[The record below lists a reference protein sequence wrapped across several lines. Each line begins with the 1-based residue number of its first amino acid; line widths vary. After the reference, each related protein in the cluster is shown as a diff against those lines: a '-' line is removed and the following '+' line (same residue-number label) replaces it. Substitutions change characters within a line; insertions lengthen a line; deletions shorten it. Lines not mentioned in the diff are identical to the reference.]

1 MKDFWKEQET
11 KKINKKRIAIS
22 ITIAVAII
30 AAITIMIIYRKNEN
44 FREWFDTQ
52 ILRKEVNQDRLA
64 TISIKEEENPQVYAY
79 NQYIGVLS
87 RNEFKI
93 YGSTAKEEKS
103 LQIEISNPIF
113 ASSNRY
119 LAIAEKKG
127 KKIYY
132 ITDKEIAWEKT
143 VEGNIS
149 QVHISK
155 NGYVAL
161 TLVDT
166 SYKTVISVYDEKGEP
181 LFNKFLSTMR
191 VSDIAISSDNK
202 YLAITEID
210 ASGINVKSQIEVFS
224 VEKAKTDAQNSK
236 VATYEFDDSE
246 LITNIKYQ
254 DKEKLICMSKNKIVE
269 FSLDGSKEELFNN
282 DNKKTTFQTIELSN
296 YVAEIEEKTSDL
308 FSADSVVTI
317 INTEN
322 KNTSTYTAKAVTKE
336 IYTSENIIALNLGTE
351 IEFINTGGWLVK
363 RYKAAQEITNITL
376 SSNMAGIIYRDK
388 IEIINL

>member
-1 MKDFWKEQET
+1 MKDFWKEPET
-11 KKINKKRIAIS
+11 KKINKKRIAIAILIVVIILS
-22 ITIAVAII
+22 III
-30 AAITIMIIYRKNEN
+30 LGVVYIKNEN

-52 ILRKEVNQDRLA
+52 VLRKEVNQDRLVS
-64 TISIKEEENPQVYAY
+64 ISIKEEENPQVYAY

-87 RNEFKI
+87 KNEFKI

-103 LQIEISNPIF
+103 LQVEISNPIF

-119 LAIAEKKG
+119 LAIAENKG
-127 KKIYY
+127 KKVYC

-149 QVHISK
+149 QIHVSK

-166 SYKTVISVYDEKGEP
+166 SYKTVIAVYDEKGEP

-236 VATYEFDDSE
+236 VATYEFENNE

-254 DKEKLICMSKNKIVE
+254 DKEKLICMSKDKIVE
-269 FSLDGSKEELFNN
+269 FALDGSKEELFNN
-282 DNKKTTFQTIELSN
+282 ESKKTTFQTIELAN
-296 YVAEIEEKTSDL
+296 NVAEIEEKTSDL

-317 INTEN
+317 ISTEN

-336 IYTSENIIALNLGTE
+336 IYTSDNIIALNLGTE
-351 IEFINTGGWLVK
+351 IEFINTGGWLAK
-363 RYKAAQEITNITL
+363 RYKATQEITNITL
-376 SSNMAGIIYRDK
+376 SNNMAGIIYRDR

>member
-1 MKDFWKEQET
+1 MKDFWKEPET
-11 KKINKKRIAIS
+11 KKINKKRIAIAILVVVIILS
-22 ITIAVAII
+22 III
-30 AAITIMIIYRKNEN
+30 LGVVYIKNEN

-52 ILRKEVNQDRLA
+52 VLRKEVNQDRLVS
-64 TISIKEEENPQVYAY
+64 ISIKEEENPQVYAY

-87 RNEFKI
+87 KNEFKI

-103 LQIEISNPIF
+103 LQVEISNPIF

-119 LAIAEKKG
+119 LAIAENKG
-127 KKIYY
+127 KKIYC
-132 ITDKEIAWEKT
+132 ITDKDIAWEKS

-166 SYKTVISVYDEKGEP
+166 SYKTVIAVYDEKGEP

-191 VSDIAISSDNK
+191 VSDVAISSDNK

-210 ASGINVKSQIEVFS
+210 ASGINIKSQIEVFS
-224 VEKAKTDAQNSK
+224 VEKARTDAQSSK
-236 VATYEFDDSE
+236 VATYDFEDGE
-246 LITNIKYQ
+246 LVTNIKYQ
-254 DKEKLICMSKNKIVE
+254 DKEKLICMSKDKIVE
-269 FSLDGSKEELFNN
+269 FGLDGNKEELFNSE
-282 DNKKTTFQTIELSN
+282 NKKTTFLTIDLSN
-296 YVAEIEEKTSDL
+296 NIAEVEEKTADL

-317 INTEN
+317 VNTES
-322 KNTSTYTAKAVTKE
+322 KTTSTYTAKEVTKE
-336 IYTSENIIALNLGTE
+336 IYTYENIIALNLGTE

-363 RYKAAQEITNITL
+363 RYKATQEITNITL
-376 SSNMAGIIYRDK
+376 SSSIAGIIYRDR

>member
-1 MKDFWKEQET
+1 MKDFWKEPET
-11 KKINKKRIAIS
+11 KKINKKRIAIAILIVVIILS
-22 ITIAVAII
+22 III
-30 AAITIMIIYRKNEN
+30 LGVVYIKNEN

-52 ILRKEVNQDRLA
+52 VLRKEVNQDRLVS
-64 TISIKEEENPQVYAY
+64 ISIKEEENPQVYAY

-87 RNEFKI
+87 KNEFKI

-103 LQIEISNPIF
+103 LQVEISNPIF

-119 LAIAEKKG
+119 LAIAENKG
-127 KKIYY
+127 KKIYC
-132 ITDKEIAWEKT
+132 ITDKDIAWEKS

-166 SYKTVISVYDEKGEP
+166 SYKTVIAVYDEKGEP

-191 VSDIAISSDNK
+191 VSDVAISSDNK

-210 ASGINVKSQIEVFS
+210 ASGINIKSQIEVFS
-224 VEKAKTDAQNSK
+224 VEKARTDAQSSK
-236 VATYEFDDSE
+236 VATYDFKDGE
-246 LITNIKYQ
+246 LVTNIRYQ
-254 DKEKLICMSKNKIVE
+254 DKEKLICMSKDKIVE
-269 FSLDGSKEELFNN
+269 FGLDGNKEELFNSE
-282 DNKKTTFQTIELSN
+282 NKKTTFLTIDLSN
-296 YVAEIEEKTSDL
+296 NIAEVEEKTADL

-317 INTEN
+317 VNTES
-322 KNTSTYTAKAVTKE
+322 KTTSTYTAKEVTKE
-336 IYTSENIIALNLGTE
+336 IYTYENIIALNLGPE

-363 RYKAAQEITNITL
+363 RYKATQEITNITL
-376 SSNMAGIIYRDK
+376 SSSIAGIIYRDR

>member
-1 MKDFWKEQET
+1 MKDFWKEPET
-11 KKINKKRIAIS
+11 KKINKKRIAIAILIVVIILS
-22 ITIAVAII
+22 III
-30 AAITIMIIYRKNEN
+30 LGVVYIKNEN

-52 ILRKEVNQDRLA
+52 VLRKEVNQDRLVS
-64 TISIKEEENPQVYAY
+64 ISIKEEENPQVYAY

-87 RNEFKI
+87 KNEFKI

-103 LQIEISNPIF
+103 LQVEISNPIF

-119 LAIAEKKG
+119 LAIAENKG
-127 KKIYY
+127 KKIYC
-132 ITDKEIAWEKT
+132 ITDKDIAWEKS

-166 SYKTVISVYDEKGEP
+166 SYKTVIAVYDEKGEP

-210 ASGINVKSQIEVFS
+210 ASGINIKSQIEVFS
-224 VEKAKTDAQNSK
+224 VEKARTDAQSSK
-236 VATYEFDDSE
+236 VATYDFKDGE
-246 LITNIKYQ
+246 LVTNIRYQ
-254 DKEKLICMSKNKIVE
+254 DKEKLICMSKDKIFE
-269 FSLDGSKEELFNN
+269 FGLDGNKEELFNSE
-282 DNKKTTFQTIELSN
+282 NKKTTFQTIDLSN
-296 YVAEIEEKTSDL
+296 NIAEVEEKTADL

-317 INTEN
+317 VNTES
-322 KNTSTYTAKAVTKE
+322 KTTSTYTAKEVTKE
-336 IYTSENIIALNLGTE
+336 IYTYENIIALNLGTE

-363 RYKAAQEITNITL
+363 RYKATQEITNITL
-376 SSNMAGIIYRDK
+376 SSSIAGIIYRDR

>member
-1 MKDFWKEQET
+1 MKDFWKEPET
-11 KKINKKRIAIS
+11 KKINKKRIAIAILIVVIILS
-22 ITIAVAII
+22 III
-30 AAITIMIIYRKNEN
+30 LSVVYIKNDN

-52 ILRKEVNQDRLA
+52 VLRKEVNQDRLVS
-64 TISIKEEENPQVYAY
+64 ISIKEEENPQVYAY

-87 RNEFKI
+87 KNEFKI

-103 LQIEISNPIF
+103 LQVEISNPIF

-119 LAIAEKKG
+119 LAIAENKG
-127 KKIYY
+127 KKIYC
-132 ITDKEIAWEKT
+132 ITDKDIAWEKSI
-143 VEGNIS
+143 EGNIS

-166 SYKTVISVYDEKGEP
+166 SYKTVIAVYDEKGEP

-202 YLAITEID
+202 YLAITELD
-210 ASGINVKSQIEVFS
+210 ASGINIKSQLEVFS
-224 VEKAKTDAQNSK
+224 VEKARTDAQNSK
-236 VATYEFDDSE
+236 VATYDFEDGE
-246 LITNIKYQ
+246 LVTNIKYQ
-254 DKEKLICMSKNKIVE
+254 DKEKLICMLKDKIVE
-269 FSLDGSKEELFNN
+269 FGLDGNKEELFNSE
-282 DNKKTTFQTIELSN
+282 NKKTTFLTIDLSN
-296 YVAEIEEKTSDL
+296 NIAEVEEKTADL

-317 INTEN
+317 VNTEN
-322 KNTSTYTAKAVTKE
+322 KTTSTYTAKEVTKE

-363 RYKAAQEITNITL
+363 RYKATQEITNITL
-376 SSNMAGIIYRDK
+376 SSSIAGIIYRDR

>member
-1 MKDFWKEQET
+1 MKDFWKEPET

-22 ITIAVAII
+22 IIIAII
-30 AAITIMIIYRKNEN
+30 IISSITIMIIYRKNEN

-64 TISIKEEENPQVYAY
+64 TISIKEEDNPQIYAY
-79 NQYIGVLS
+79 NQYIGILS
-87 RNEFKI
+87 KNEFKI

-103 LQIEISNPIF
+103 LQVEISNPIF

-119 LAIAEKKG
+119 LAIAENKG
-127 KKIYY
+127 KKVYC

-149 QVHISK
+149 QIHVSK

-166 SYKTVISVYDEKGEP
+166 SYKTVIAVYDEKGEP

-191 VSDIAISSDNK
+191 VSDIAISSDNT

-236 VATYEFDDSE
+236 VATYEFENNE

-254 DKEKLICMSKNKIVE
+254 DKEKLICMSKDKIVE
-269 FSLDGSKEELFNN
+269 FALDGSKEELFNN
-282 DNKKTTFQTIELSN
+282 ESKKTTFQTIELAN
-296 YVAEIEEKTSDL
+296 NVAEIEEKTSDL

-317 INTEN
+317 ISTEN

-336 IYTSENIIALNLGTE
+336 IYTSDNIIALNLGTE

-363 RYKAAQEITNITL
+363 RYKATQEITNITL
-376 SSNMAGIIYRDK
+376 SSNMAGIIYRDR

>member
-1 MKDFWKEQET
+1 MKDFWKEPET
-11 KKINKKRIAIS
+11 KKINKKRIVIS
-22 ITIAVAII
+22 IIIAII
-30 AAITIMIIYRKNEN
+30 IISSITIMIIYRKNEN

-64 TISIKEEENPQVYAY
+64 TISIKEEDNPQIYAY
-79 NQYIGVLS
+79 NQYIGILS
-87 RNEFKI
+87 KNEFKI

-103 LQIEISNPIF
+103 LQVEISNPIF

-119 LAIAEKKG
+119 LAIAENKG
-127 KKIYY
+127 KKVYC

-149 QVHISK
+149 QIHVSK

-166 SYKTVISVYDEKGEP
+166 SYKTVIAVYDEKGEP

-224 VEKAKTDAQNSK
+224 VDKAKTDAQNSK
-236 VATYEFDDSE
+236 VATYEFENNE

-254 DKEKLICMSKNKIVE
+254 DKEKLICMSKDKIVE
-269 FSLDGSKEELFNN
+269 FALDGSKEELFNN
-282 DNKKTTFQTIELSN
+282 ESKKTTFQTIELAN
-296 YVAEIEEKTSDL
+296 NVAEIEEKTSDL

-317 INTEN
+317 ISTEN

-336 IYTSENIIALNLGTE
+336 IYTSDNIIALNLGTE
-351 IEFINTGGWLVK
+351 IEFINTGGWLAK
-363 RYKAAQEITNITL
+363 RYKATQEITNITL
-376 SSNMAGIIYRDK
+376 SSNMAGIIYRDR

>member
-1 MKDFWKEQET
+1 LKDFWKEPET
-11 KKINKKRIAIS
+11 KKINKKRIVIS
-22 ITIAVAII
+22 IIIAII
-30 AAITIMIIYRKNEN
+30 IISSITIMIIYRKNEN

-64 TISIKEEENPQVYAY
+64 TISIKEEDNPQIYAY
-79 NQYIGVLS
+79 NQYIGILS
-87 RNEFKI
+87 KNEFKI

-103 LQIEISNPIF
+103 LQVEISNPIF

-119 LAIAEKKG
+119 LAIAENKG
-127 KKIYY
+127 KKVYC

-149 QVHISK
+149 QIHVSK

-166 SYKTVISVYDEKGEP
+166 SYKTVIAVYDEKGEP

-236 VATYEFDDSE
+236 VATYEFENNE

-254 DKEKLICMSKNKIVE
+254 DKEKLICMSKDKIVE
-269 FSLDGSKEELFNN
+269 FALDGSKEELFNN
-282 DNKKTTFQTIELSN
+282 ESKKTTFQTIELAN
-296 YVAEIEEKTSDL
+296 NVAEIEEKTSDL

-317 INTEN
+317 ISTEN

-336 IYTSENIIALNLGTE
+336 IYTSDNIIALNLGTE
-351 IEFINTGGWLVK
+351 IEFINTGGWLAK
-363 RYKAAQEITNITL
+363 RYKATQEITNITL
-376 SSNMAGIIYRDK
+376 SSNMAGIIYRDR

>member
-1 MKDFWKEQET
+1 MKDFWKEPET
-11 KKINKKRIAIS
+11 KKINKKRIVIS
-22 ITIAVAII
+22 IIIAII
-30 AAITIMIIYRKNEN
+30 IISSITIMIIYRKNEN

-52 ILRKEVNQDRLA
+52 ILRKEVNQDRLVS
-64 TISIKEEENPQVYAY
+64 ISIKEEENPQVYAY

-87 RNEFKI
+87 KNEFKI

-103 LQIEISNPIF
+103 LQVEISNPIF

-119 LAIAEKKG
+119 LAIAENKG
-127 KKIYY
+127 KKIYC
-132 ITDKEIAWEKT
+132 ITDKDIAWEKS

-166 SYKTVISVYDEKGEP
+166 SYKTVIAVYDEKGEP

-191 VSDIAISSDNK
+191 VSDVAISSDNK

-210 ASGINVKSQIEVFS
+210 ASGINIKSQIEVFS
-224 VEKAKTDAQNSK
+224 VEKARTDAQSSK
-236 VATYEFDDSE
+236 VATYDFKDGE
-246 LITNIKYQ
+246 LVTNIRYQ
-254 DKEKLICMSKNKIVE
+254 DKEKLICMSKDKIVE
-269 FSLDGSKEELFNN
+269 FGLDGNKEELFNSE
-282 DNKKTTFQTIELSN
+282 NKKTTFLTIDLSN
-296 YVAEIEEKTSDL
+296 NIAEVEEKTADL

-317 INTEN
+317 VNTES
-322 KNTSTYTAKAVTKE
+322 KTTSTYTAKEVTKE
-336 IYTSENIIALNLGTE
+336 IYTYENIIALNLGTE

-363 RYKAAQEITNITL
+363 RYKATQEITNITL
-376 SSNMAGIIYRDK
+376 SSSIAGIIYRDR

>member
-1 MKDFWKEQET
+1 MKDFWKEPET
-11 KKINKKRIAIS
+11 QKINKKRIAIAILIVVIILS
-22 ITIAVAII
+22 III
-30 AAITIMIIYRKNEN
+30 LGVVYIKNEN

-52 ILRKEVNQDRLA
+52 VLRKEVNQDRLVS
-64 TISIKEEENPQVYAY
+64 ISIKEEENPQVYAY

-87 RNEFKI
+87 KNEFKI

-103 LQIEISNPIF
+103 LQVEISNPIF

-119 LAIAEKKG
+119 LAIAENKG
-127 KKIYY
+127 KKIYC
-132 ITDKEIAWEKT
+132 ITDKDIAWEKS

-166 SYKTVISVYDEKGEP
+166 SYKTVIAVYDEKGEP

-210 ASGINVKSQIEVFS
+210 ASGINIKSQIEVFS
-224 VEKAKTDAQNSK
+224 VEKARTDAQSSK
-236 VATYEFDDSE
+236 VATYDFKDGE
-246 LITNIKYQ
+246 LVTNIRYQ
-254 DKEKLICMSKNKIVE
+254 DKEKLICMSKDKIVE
-269 FSLDGSKEELFNN
+269 FGLDGNKEELFNSE
-282 DNKKTTFQTIELSN
+282 NKKTTFQTIDLSN
-296 YVAEIEEKTSDL
+296 NIAEVEEKTADL

-317 INTEN
+317 VNTES
-322 KNTSTYTAKAVTKE
+322 KTTSTYTAKEVTKE
-336 IYTSENIIALNLGTE
+336 IYTYENIIALNLGTE

-363 RYKAAQEITNITL
+363 RYKATQEITNITL
-376 SSNMAGIIYRDK
+376 SSSIAGIIYRDR

>member
-1 MKDFWKEQET
+1 MKDFWKEPET
-11 KKINKKRIAIS
+11 KKINKKRIAI
-22 ITIAVAII
+22 AILI
-30 AAITIMIIYRKNEN
+30 VVIILSVIILGVVYIKNEN

-52 ILRKEVNQDRLA
+52 VLRKEVNQDRLVS
-64 TISIKEEENPQVYAY
+64 ISIREEENPQVYAY

-87 RNEFKI
+87 KNEFKI

-103 LQIEISNPIF
+103 LQVEISNPIF

-119 LAIAEKKG
+119 LAIAENKG
-127 KKIYY
+127 KKIYC
-132 ITDKEIAWEKT
+132 ITDKDIAWEKS

-166 SYKTVISVYDEKGEP
+166 SYKTVIAVYDEKGEP

-210 ASGINVKSQIEVFS
+210 ASGINIKSQIEVFS
-224 VEKAKTDAQNSK
+224 VEKARTDAQNSK
-236 VATYEFDDSE
+236 VATYDFEDGE
-246 LITNIKYQ
+246 LVTNIKYQ
-254 DKEKLICMSKNKIVE
+254 DKEKLICMSKDKIVE
-269 FSLDGSKEELFNN
+269 FGLDGNKEELFSSE
-282 DNKKTTFQTIELSN
+282 NKKTTFQTIDLSN
-296 YVAEIEEKTSDL
+296 NIAEVEEKTADL
-308 FSADSVVTI
+308 FSADSIVTI
-317 INTEN
+317 VNTEN
-322 KNTSTYTAKAVTKE
+322 KTTSTYTAKAVTKE

-363 RYKAAQEITNITL
+363 RYKATQEITNITL
-376 SSNMAGIIYRDK
+376 SSSIAGIIYRDR

>member
-1 MKDFWKEQET
+1 MKDFWKEPET
-11 KKINKKRIAIS
+11 KKINKKRIAIAILIVVIILS
-22 ITIAVAII
+22 III
-30 AAITIMIIYRKNEN
+30 LGVVYIKNEN

-52 ILRKEVNQDRLA
+52 VLRKEVNQDRLVS
-64 TISIKEEENPQVYAY
+64 ISIKEEENPQVYAY

-87 RNEFKI
+87 KNEFKI

-103 LQIEISNPIF
+103 LQVEISNPIF

-119 LAIAEKKG
+119 LAIAENKG
-127 KKIYY
+127 KKIYC
-132 ITDKEIAWEKT
+132 ITDKDIAWEKS

-166 SYKTVISVYDEKGEP
+166 SYKTVIAVYDEKGEP

-191 VSDIAISSDNK
+191 VSDVAISSDNK

-210 ASGINVKSQIEVFS
+210 ASGINIKSQIEVFS
-224 VEKAKTDAQNSK
+224 VEKARTDAQSSK
-236 VATYEFDDSE
+236 VATYDFEDGE
-246 LITNIKYQ
+246 LVTNIKYQ
-254 DKEKLICMSKNKIVE
+254 DKEKLICMSKDKIVE
-269 FSLDGSKEELFNN
+269 FGLDGNKEELFNSE
-282 DNKKTTFQTIELSN
+282 NKKTTFQTIDLSN
-296 YVAEIEEKTSDL
+296 NIAEVEEKTADL

-317 INTEN
+317 VNTES
-322 KNTSTYTAKAVTKE
+322 KTTSTYTAKEVTKE
-336 IYTSENIIALNLGTE
+336 IYTYENIIALNLGTE

-363 RYKAAQEITNITL
+363 RYKATQEITNITL
-376 SSNMAGIIYRDK
+376 SSSIAGIIYRDR